1 MKKFK
6 TLVLVFI
13 ILTLTVSCD
22 QVTKRIAKIK
32 LSGGPVYS
40 YFYDTV
46 RLIYVEN
53 TGAFLSFGANFPDS
67 FGCWIFIAFP
77 LIMMAVLLIYIVLS
91 KRLPLQVTI
100 AFSLI
105 AGGGIGNLIDRIAH
119 HRLVIDFMNVGIGS
133 LRTGIFNFAD
143 FFVMTGTFIL
153 VLTSIFTGNP
163 DKTI

>member
-119 HRLVIDFMNVGIGS
+119 HRLVIDFNESRNRQFEDRYFQFCGLFRYDRDFYSG
-133 LRTGIFNFAD
+133 FNKHFYR
-143 FFVMTGTFIL
+143 
-153 VLTSIFTGNP
+153 
-163 DKTI
+163 